1 MATLTSRTLAT
12 GLTLS
17 DLIHIVITGDTSQS
31 PNGSS
36 YKATLSQFVPL
47 FTGSTNTFVT
57 GGTYNNTTGTATF
70 TNNSGSTFTVTG
82 FTTGG
87 TEVFVTGGTSNSS
100 GGTLTFTNTTGGTF
114 NITGLTTPFSGG
126 SGNCI
131 TNLFTNNVHSCSDEI
146 TVHHR
151 VQSVGS
157 DAQATLSFAFGNAAQ
172 ATANYSHAEGDT
184 TSATGIASHAE
195 GTNSLA
201 SGNYSH
207 AEGSGTAA
215 SGSFSHAQNKSTLS
229 RGTSSHAG
237 GNQSITDG
245 PNSFVHGFINY
256 AGGESTAVLG
266 GQYNNVLSGSTQNSG
281 IFGGE
286 SNAISGATSF
296 SDPAQNS
303 VIIGG
308 SGNTITYP
316 NSSIIASEN
325 SKLISDHSVILG
337 GYNMTGTT
345 AETVF
350 VPNFVLY
357 PTYTYTPSGTTDLP
371 GKPIGSVTWDDN
383 YFYYKGTTGWRRISG
398 VTW

>member
-1 MATLTSRTLAT
+1 MATLTTRTLAT
-12 GLTLS
+12 GASLN

-31 PNGSS
+31 PSGSS
-36 YKATLSQFVPL
+36 YKSTLSQLQPL
-47 FTGSTNTFVT
+47 FL
-57 GGTYNNTTGTATF
+57 F
-70 TNNSGSTFTVTG
+70 T
-82 FTTGG
+82 
-87 TEVFVTGGTSNSS
+87 
-100 GGTLTFTNTTGGTF
+100 
-114 NITGLTTPFSGG
+114 GG

-131 TNLFTNNVHSCSDEI
+131 TNLYVDNIRACTNEI
-146 TVHHR
+146 TIFNR

-157 DAQATLSFAFGNAAQ
+157 DAQNTLSFAWGLTNVASANYSFAFGTGT
-172 ATANYSHAEGDT
+172 TASGVVSHAEGIDTLAIGNYSHAEGNVT
-184 TSATGIASHAE
+184 RAGGEAAHSE
-195 GTNSLA
+195 GFSTNA

-207 AEGSGTAA
+207 AEGSGSAA
-215 SGSFSHAQNKSTLS
+215 FGVFSHAQNKSTMS

-245 PNSFVHGFINY
+245 PNSFAHGFIDY
-256 AGGESTAVLG
+256 AGGESTVVIG
-266 GQYNNVLSGSTQNSG
+266 GQYNSVLSGSTQNSG

-286 SNAISGATSF
+286 SNTISGATSP
-296 SDPAQNS
+296 SDPTQNS

-308 SGNTITYP
+308 SGNTITYQ

-325 SKLISDHSVILG
+325 SKLTADHSVILG

-357 PTYTYTPSGTTDLP
+357 STYRYTPSGTTDLP
-371 GKPIGSVTWDDN
+371 GKPVGTVTWDDN

-398 VTW
+398 ATW